1 MVRLQGPKLATL
13 SSMTKKEQKRYK
25 RVGTCG
31 MADEKEKRHV
41 EIASATSRV
50 DMIIKP
56 HVPEPSVGSLRIRFP
71 GPPVDVR
78 L

>member
-1 MVRLQGPKLATL
+1 MGWQMR
-13 SSMTKKEQKRYK
+13 KK
-25 RVGTCG
+25 
-31 MADEKEKRHV
+31 KRHV

>member
-1 MVRLQGPKLATL
+1 
-13 SSMTKKEQKRYK
+13 MTKKKKERKRYK
-25 RVGTCG
+25 WVGTCG
-31 MADEKEKRHV
+31 MADEKEKRHG

-50 DMIIKP
+50 VIIKP
-56 HVPEPSVGSLRIRFP
+56 HVPEPSVGSLCIRLP